1 MCLKSFRPSPGRR
14 PGSGTGFLGGRK
26 WRGKH
31 WSDAVKL
38 SYPGEVAGGPQLNG
52 CRPARKPGG

>member
-1 MCLKSFRPSPGRR
+1 MCLNVFRPPPGHGAGARTVIPGR
-14 PGSGTGFLGGRK
+14 LK

-31 WSDAVKL
+31 WSDEVKL

-52 CRPARKPGG
+52 CSTARKPGG